1 MAEATLNIYQKLAK
15 IRKQVEVIRK
25 NKAGYGY
32 KYVTDDEILAKL
44 TGLMEKYGISLIP
57 NITPQ
62 TLEVVPY
69 TYHKLKSK
77 KGKDGATETTDEIV
91 NEIRVN
97 ADMTYI
103 WINNDNP
110 DERISVPW
118 VLVGHQSDGSQA
130 FGSALTYS
138 FRYFL
143 LKYFNTS
150 TPEDD
155 PDNWRSKQRETEE
168 AEDRALSAPII
179 EELDKLV
186 RGYLEEHS
194 TQKDKDEIK
203 SFINKYIK
211 GGNYK
216 AIAEPVLAGK
226 LLTDF
231 KGKYINKTSKKK
243 TTEQ

>member
-25 NKAGYGY
+25 NKEGYGY

-97 ADMTYI
+97 ADMTYV
-103 WINNDNP
+103 WINNITQTNA
-110 DERISVPW
+110 S
-118 VLVGHQSDGSQA
+118 QS
-130 FGSALTYS
+130 
-138 FRYFL
+138 
-143 LKYFNTS
+143 
-150 TPEDD
+150 
-155 PDNWRSKQRETEE
+155 
-168 AEDRALSAPII
+168 
-179 EELDKLV
+179 
-186 RGYLEEHS
+186 RG
-194 TQKDKDEIK
+194 
-203 SFINKYIK
+203 F
-211 GGNYK
+211 
-216 AIAEPVLAGK
+216 
-226 LLTDF
+226 
-231 KGKYINKTSKKK
+231 
-243 TTEQ
+243 